1 MMRSASGEIT
11 MTTPPR
17 GQKQSPDFSVFRR
30 SLSRKNNKLTE
41 STCNNCRSFVAA
53 SVRPE
58 LLDFIEKLHLC
69 VLRGRFP
76 GSPAITV

>member
-1 MMRSASGEIT
+1 
-11 MTTPPR
+11 
-17 GQKQSPDFSVFRR
+17 
-30 SLSRKNNKLTE
+30 
-41 STCNNCRSFVAA
+41 VAA

-69 VLRGRFP
+69 VLRGQFP